1 MKFSWCTLF
10 FMAFTGLL
18 QAQNVNIPDANFK
31 AALLNIA
38 SINTN
43 GDSEIQLSEAQAA
56 QFVSVSNQGISDLT
70 GIEEFTNII
79 ALFCS
84 NNSLVTLDV
93 RNLTKLSTLVC
104 SNNQLTSL
112 QIATNNVSLTNFN
125 AKNNQLTSI
134 DLTGALDSVGI
145 LNLSHNQ
152 LTSVDI
158 SSLDDDT
165 REVYLHNN
173 QLTSII
179 FPVDVVCTRFTC
191 HHNQLTNL
199 VVPISASR
207 LDCSHNPLD
216 SLWVQNTANAGSYT
230 KCDSSQ
236 LRYISFSQRTDSLIC
251 RHNNLT
257 KLQLNLNMQ
266 FNYIDCSHNMIDSIR
281 ITNTSIRYLDAS
293 HNDLKILGVDNA
305 TNNNIF
311 PLDASNNPR
320 LTCVLTNRSIPNAQN
335 NWTLPVTAR
344 LDTDCSNDW
353 FSVTKINNLPHV
365 ELYPNPSG
373 GQVQINLGQV
383 YEEVNWVLYNNLG
396 QLIQEKQEA
405 VTSQLELSL
414 PAAPGIYLV
423 KVQTEKGQAVLK
435 AIKE

>member
-1 MKFSWCTLF
+1 
-10 FMAFTGLL
+10 MAFLGCL

-38 SINTN
+38 SVNTN
-43 GDSEIQLSEAQAA
+43 GDNEIQLSEAQAA

-104 SNNQLTSL
+104 SNNQLTNL
-112 QIATNNVSLTNFN
+112 QIATNNVSLTTLN

-134 DLTGALDSVGI
+134 DLTGALDSVRI

-173 QLTSII
+173 QLTSIT
-179 FPVDVVCTRFTC
+179 FPIDVVCTRFTC

-199 VVPISASR
+199 VVPMSPISF
-207 LDCSHNPLD
+207 DCSNNPLD
-216 SLWVQNTANAGSYT
+216 SLWIQNTANTSRYT

-236 LRYISFSQRTDSLIC
+236 LRYISFDQVTDSLVC
-251 RHNNLT
+251 SHNNLT
-257 KLQLNLNMQ
+257 NLNLNLNLNLR
-266 FNYIDCSHNMIDSIR
+266 FNYIDCSYNMIDSIR
-281 ITNTSIRYLDAS
+281 LNNTTVKYLNAS
-293 HNDLKILGVDNA
+293 NNDLKILGVDNA
-305 TNNNIF
+305 NNNNVF
-311 PLDASNNPR
+311 PLDATNNPR
-320 LTCVLTNRSIPNAQN
+320 LTCVQTNKSIPNAQA
-335 NWTLPVTAR
+335 NWTLPAGT
-344 LDTDCSNDW
+344 TISNNCTNDW
-353 FSVTKINNLPHV
+353 FSVNKINNLPNV
-365 ELYPNPSG
+365 ELFPNPSR
-373 GQVQINLGQV
+373 GQVHINLGQI
-383 YEEVNWVLYNNLG
+383 YEEVNWAIYNNLG
-396 QLIQEKQEA
+396 QLLQEQQQA
-405 VTSQLELSL
+405 ATHQLELSL
-414 PAAPGIYLV
+414 PAAQGIYLI
-423 KVQTEKGQAVLK
+423 KIQTEKGQAVLK